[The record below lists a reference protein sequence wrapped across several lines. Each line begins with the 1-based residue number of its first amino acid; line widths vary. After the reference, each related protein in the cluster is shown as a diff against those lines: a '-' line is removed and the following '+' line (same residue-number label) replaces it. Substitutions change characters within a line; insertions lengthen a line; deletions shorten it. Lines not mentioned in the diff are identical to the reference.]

1 MLGAVSR
8 APCLSI
14 ALLNLARSR
23 AGLQAGT
30 QWAVAAC
37 PNGDKGLG
45 WACGEGGGGPG
56 RPDVHAPCPLAPPP
70 SPATLLAP
78 WGPASPKALSSQGVP
93 TSQRVSPPM
102 APSAN
107 PTQVSRWTHGGKS
120 VTVLLQRSG
129 KRRWL
134 ASCCITDVGHCGPVS
149 SELGTTVPD
158 SSRLTVHWAQVAAIL
173 TRPSTLPPAH
183 FPSRRSPVYI
193 FLVSSR

>member
-1 MLGAVSR
+1 MATRASAGRVGRGEAALDGLTSTPPAPSRRLRCLQHCLPHGAQL
-8 APCLSI
+8 APKPSPRKA
-14 ALLNLARSR
+14 ALL
-23 AGLQAGT
+23 
-30 QWAVAAC
+30 
-37 PNGDKGLG
+37 
-45 WACGEGGGGPG
+45 
-56 RPDVHAPCPLAPPP
+56 P
-70 SPATLLAP
+70 SECHHP
-78 WGPASPKALSSQGVP
+78 WP
-93 TSQRVSPPM
+93 
-102 APSAN
+102 PSAN

-158 SSRLTVHWAQVAAIL
+158 SSRLTVYWAQVAAIL